1 MPSFQYKAI
10 GRTGQTARGRL
21 DAQNEVD
28 LEMRL
33 KRMGMDLIT
42 ARQSSASSA
51 ATSSTA
57 IDRKDLI
64 NFCFDM
70 EQMTRAG
77 IPLLE
82 GLRDLRDSLQ
92 SNRMKQ
98 IVTSMLEDIEGGK
111 MLSQAMAPFPNAFDS
126 VFVSLVKAGEQTGRL
141 TDVFQSLSESLKWQ
155 HELASQTKRLMI
167 YPSIV
172 LVVVMAVMM
181 FLLVYLVPQVTT
193 LLKTMR
199 IDLPL
204 LTRVV
209 IAISDFVSKYWW
221 LVLGL
226 PVIAT
231 VSIISFVKVN
241 PRGAYIWDSIKLRI
255 PIMGPILEKIIMAR
269 FANFFALMYQSG
281 ITVLDA
287 IRTSEGIV
295 GNRVIADGL
304 RRAWQQI
311 NAGDSL
317 SETFQNL
324 GMFPALVI
332 RMLRVGENT
341 GALDTALQN
350 INYFYT
356 RDINDAVEKALKL
369 IEPMLTLVLGGM
381 LAIILMAV
389 LSPIYEMLGK
399 LKF

>member
-10 GRTGQTARGRL
+10 SRTGQATRGKL

-33 KRMGMDLIT
+33 KRMGLDLIT
-42 ARQSSASSA
+42 VRQTRTAGSGSSSGSI
-51 ATSSTA
+51 T
-57 IDRKDLI
+57 RKDLI

-70 EQMTRAG
+70 EQMSRAG

-92 SNRMKQ
+92 SRSMKQ
-98 IVTSMLEDIEGGK
+98 VVGSMLEDIEGGK
-111 MLSQAMAPFPNAFDS
+111 MLSQAMTPFPQAFDS
-126 VFVSLVKAGEQTGRL
+126 VFVSLVKAGEQTGKL
-141 TDVFQSLSESLKWQ
+141 TEVFQSLSESLKWQ
-155 HELASQTKRLMI
+155 DELASQTKRLMI

-172 LVVVMAVMM
+172 MVVVTAVMM

-204 LTRVV
+204 LTRIV

-221 LVLGL
+221 LVLGFPVL
-226 PVIAT
+226 VIAGIM
-231 VSIISFVKVN
+231 SYVKFT
-241 PRGAYIWDSIKLRI
+241 PRGAYVWDSVKLRI
-255 PIMGPILEKIIMAR
+255 PVVGPILEKIIMAR

-295 GNRVIADGL
+295 GNLVIADGL

-324 GMFPALVI
+324 GMFPSLVI

-350 INYFYT
+350 INYFYS
-356 RDINDAVEKALKL
+356 RDIKDAVEKALKL
-369 IEPMLTLVLGGM
+369 IEPTLTLFLGGM
-381 LAIILMAV
+381 LALILLAV